1 MVDTA
6 VESITAVHAPAM
18 RELRS
23 DAIDVDPSLSEE
35 RDASMSTRC
44 DEDARAADDAT
55 YRRDRT
61 TTRRRSPMTSPSA
74 RARSAVMEQPPNTVV
89 IARRLTRVNEVEFS
103 VLELTM
109 ESKFTSRHQKI
120 GHARGHA

>member
-23 DAIDVDPSLSEE
+23 IAIDVDPSLS
-35 RDASMSTRC
+35 DASMSTLC
-44 DEDARAADDAT
+44 DDEDARDADDAT

-61 TTRRRSPMTSPSA
+61 RPRRRSPMTSPSA

-89 IARRLTRVNEVEFS
+89 IARLTRVNEGEFS
-103 VLELTM
+103 VAELTM
-109 ESKFTSRHQKI
+109 VSKFTSRH
-120 GHARGHA
+120 

>member
-1 MVDTA
+1 MDTA

-23 DAIDVDPSLSEE
+23 DAIDVDPSLS
-35 RDASMSTRC
+35 DASMSTRC

-61 TTRRRSPMTSPSA
+61 TPRRRSPMTSPSA

-89 IARRLTRVNEVEFS
+89 IARRLTRVNEGEFS
-103 VLELTM
+103 VAELTM

>member
-1 MVDTA
+1 

-61 TTRRRSPMTSPSA
+61 RPRRRSPMTSPSA

-89 IARRLTRVNEVEFS
+89 IARLTRVTEEG
-103 VLELTM
+103 ELTR

-120 GHARGHA
+120 GHAQGHA

>member
-1 MVDTA
+1 

-23 DAIDVDPSLSEE
+23 MAIDVDTSLS
-35 RDASMSTRC
+35 DASMSTRC
-44 DEDARAADDAT
+44 DEDARDADDAT

-61 TTRRRSPMTSPSA
+61 TPRRRSPMTSPSA

-89 IARRLTRVNEVEFS
+89 IARRLTRVNEGEFS
-103 VLELTM
+103 VAELTM
-109 ESKFTSRHQKI
+109 VSKFTSRHQKI
-120 GHARGHA
+120 GHAEGHA